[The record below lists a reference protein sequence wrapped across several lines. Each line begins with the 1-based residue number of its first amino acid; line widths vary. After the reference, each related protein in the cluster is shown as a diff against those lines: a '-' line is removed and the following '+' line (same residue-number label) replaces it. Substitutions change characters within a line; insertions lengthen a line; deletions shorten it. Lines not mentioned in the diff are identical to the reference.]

1 MNKASGTPFG
11 LIRILLNGRAA
22 RAGLVVAAASIL
34 IFAVWSMSQSST
46 ACSMIADASHYVAD
60 RYMLIITLLM
70 IWSFFLFLTVMPL
83 GTATILLAGYF
94 LGPIAGLAQFASL
107 ALASFILY
115 ENGRE
120 RDPARLERDLSLYP
134 KLAGYAGLARRHGF
148 WFSVLMR
155 LVPVV
160 PSAVASLAA
169 AFFSVSRREFLLA
182 TLLAG
187 WVRPVGFAVLG
198 SLGRFAPICGI
209 DPSTAWTGA

>member
-1 MNKASGTPFG
+1 MKHDFS
-11 LIRILLNGRAA
+11 
-22 RAGLVVAAASIL
+22 ASIISMARLRSVQISLL
-34 IFAVWSMSQSST
+34 IGT
-46 ACSMIADASHYVAD
+46 LVAGSA
-60 RYMLIITLLM
+60 LLM
-70 IWSFFLFLTVMPL
+70 MVWGSSEACNLVRGIAFQVDSQHLVWFALLAIVSFALLVTGIPF

-94 LGPIAGLAQFASL
+94 LGPLAGPVQFVSL
-107 ALASFILY
+107 VLASIVLY
-115 ENGRE
+115 EAARE
-120 RDPARLERDLSLYP
+120 KNPARLQAELESYP
-134 KLAGYAGLARRHGF
+134 QLARYAGLARRQGF

-209 DPSTAWTGA
+209 NPSTAWTGA